1 MAIAMLI
8 IGLILGGCITTILL
22 CCFQINRVNYYEQ
35 TIKSLK
41 EKLNKEKKL
50 SAVSIVSEQTV
61 DTAFFYCSETVVPP
75 CVKAR

>member
-41 EKLNKEKKL
+41 EKLNKEQKL

-61 DTAFFYCSETVVPP
+61 DTAFFIVPKRL
-75 CVKAR
+75 CRLV

>member
-41 EKLNKEKKL
+41 EKQL

-61 DTAFFYCSETVVPP
+61 DTAFFIVPKRL
-75 CVKAR
+75 CRLV

>member
-22 CCFQINRVNYYEQ
+22 CCFHINRINYYEQ

-41 EKLNKEKKL
+41 EKLNKE
-50 SAVSIVSEQTV
+50 
-61 DTAFFYCSETVVPP
+61 
-75 CVKAR
+75 

>member
-22 CCFQINRVNYYEQ
+22 CFFQINRVNYYEQ

-41 EKLNKEKKL
+41 EKLNKE
-50 SAVSIVSEQTV
+50 
-61 DTAFFYCSETVVPP
+61 
-75 CVKAR
+75 

>member
-35 TIKSLK
+35 TIQSLK
-41 EKLNKEKKL
+41 EKLNKE
-50 SAVSIVSEQTV
+50 
-61 DTAFFYCSETVVPP
+61 
-75 CVKAR
+75 